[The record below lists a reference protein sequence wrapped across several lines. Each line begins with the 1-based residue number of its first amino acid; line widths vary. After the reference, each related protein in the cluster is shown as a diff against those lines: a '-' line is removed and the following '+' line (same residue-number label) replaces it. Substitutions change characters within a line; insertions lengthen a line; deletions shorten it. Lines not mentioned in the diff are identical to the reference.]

1 VADEFDPKQPNEE
14 ESRPNEEGI
23 SGSAAEEEEFE
34 DIDEMDDDE
43 GELES

>member
-1 VADEFDPKQPNEE
+1 MADEFDPKKPNPE

-34 DIDEMDDDE
+34 DIDEADDDE
-43 GELES
+43 DELES